1 MKKIKNSKGITLM
14 ALIITIIILII
25 LASIGTYS
33 GIQVVKSSQFTAFS
47 TELKIMQTQ
56 VNSLYE
62 KKKNG
67 EKVRINNGEEQ
78 VDNIGRDISNSSS
91 SVQSQANEVFTANAS
106 GITEQTGYKYYDN
119 STVKSLNIDGV
130 EGEFFVNVD
139 KRSVISYDGF
149 EYEGTTYYTLKQL
162 PNNLYNVNYNE
173 DTSNKPTFN
182 IKVVRIKSGNYEI
195 SAENINY
202 NGNINK
208 WNLEYKLEEDQD
220 FKESKDLRVKVDNEG
235 TYKIKVANGN
245 FKSDE
250 KTIVIREP
258 QAGDYVDYNPLR
270 GVKDTSKLTYASV
283 EGSATQHGNGY
294 KTQTYEA
301 KNTMKW
307 RILNIDNNK
316 VDLISTET
324 IKKNENEDNGN
335 FILDGAIG
343 YLYYEQELNEICKI
357 YGYGYGAD
365 ENIITKYTIGGPY
378 EGEENIQTI
387 SGSGARSINIDDIN
401 KLSGVHEEKD
411 QEGNYV
417 MKHVSGTVV
426 SNQPNYG
433 RTDYPSVNIYYPTIN
448 PNKGDATGKSNLPE
462 VKEIKS
468 TYYLY
473 SLGYIPAGP
482 KRDMVN
488 NKYYWLASREI
499 NCASNRT
506 AYFGMRFI
514 KGTMTYNLAT
524 FQGIDTNFTKSQTE
538 ANEAILPIVSIKN
551 DLLNIQNIEGIG
563 TENNPWIFK

>member
-1 MKKIKNSKGITLM
+1 MKKLNNNGITLM
-14 ALIITIIILII
+14 ALVITIIILII

-33 GIQVVKSSQFTAFS
+33 GIQVVKSARFTAFS
-47 TELKIMQTQ
+47 TELKIMQTR
-56 VNSLYE
+56 VNKLYDE
-62 KKKNG
+62 
-67 EKVRINNGEEQ
+67 INNGER
-78 VDNIGRDISNSSS
+78 NINDIGKNISNNDLKAKNAFDSC
-91 SVQSQANEVFTANAS
+91 NITADRADYKLFDIETIENLHIE
-106 GITEQTGYKYYDN
+106 GISREFLVN
-119 STVKSLNIDGV
+119 LNT
-130 EGEFFVNVD
+130 
-139 KRSVISYDGF
+139 RSVISYEGF
-149 EYEGTTYYTLKQL
+149 EYEGTTYYTLNQL
-162 PNNLYNVNYNE
+162 PDGLYNVNYNE

-195 SAENINY
+195 SVEPENINY

-250 KTIVIREP
+250 NIIVIREP
-258 QAGDYVDYNPLR
+258 QIGDYVNYDPLR
-270 GVKDTSKLTYASV
+270 GVTDTSKLTYTSV
-283 EGSATQHGNGY
+283 QGTATQHGNGY
-294 KTQTYEA
+294 GTQTYEA

-316 VDLISTET
+316 VELISTET

-335 FILDGAIG
+335 FILYGAIG

-365 ENIITKYTIGGPY
+365 ENTITKYTIGGPY

-417 MKHVSGTVV
+417 MKYKSGTVV

-433 RTDYPSVNIYYPTIN
+433 RTDYPSVNIYYPTLN
-448 PNKGDATGKSNLPE
+448 PNKGDASGQSNLPE

-468 TYYLY
+468 TYYSYGLEH
-473 SLGYIPAGP
+473 IPAGP

-514 KGTMTYNLAT
+514 KNTMTYNFAT
-524 FQGIDTNFTKSQTE
+524 FQGIDTNFTRSQTDT
-538 ANEAILPIVSIKN
+538 NEAILPIVSIKN

-563 TENNPWIFK
+563 TEENPWIFK